1 MAERRN
7 NKPKRAKAKG
17 NGKAE
22 GVPFRVLLGRVGK
35 LFALPVVSA
44 LALTLA
50 FPPVDWSPVA
60 YVALVPLIV
69 GAFRAK
75 SNSDAFWAAL
85 LGGLVFYGV
94 NLYWV
99 LPITIAGYVA
109 LMPYL
114 ALYWALFGWGVRRIG
129 RATHVPL
136 TLLAP
141 VLWVALEQIR
151 GWMISGLPWIYVG
164 HTQHANLTLIQ
175 TADALGAYGASFL
188 CLMTS
193 GLVADLLVRPLF
205 VPPAEE
211 LPGAAGQVEDSPW
224 REARRTPDR
233 ETRREPEAGGA
244 RMRLSR
250 VMVLLVALTV
260 AAWVGTIGY
269 SVWRLGQAAA
279 REGPV
284 VASIQTCVP
293 QEVKQEAR
301 LKQIEE
307 LEEEM
312 LADQISLTEQAA
324 AEAKAAGLRI
334 DLAVWPET
342 MVPGYMNQDFLEHNL
357 AARFKDTGLR
367 EVFEYLQRR
376 SRLYWSRIQ
385 KESRDLGAPILFG
398 AANVHLEGA
407 YRLPGGGFMSRG
419 PRFNTAYLVS
429 PESKPFAADHAYS
442 KVHLVPFGEYVPFTR
457 SWPWLYTQLRAFT
470 PYEYDYSI
478 TPGDEDQAPFV
489 LRYDGR
495 EERRVGAP
503 HPLVQDGMVG
513 AEHPPHARE
522 ARFQVA
528 ICYED
533 SMAYRIRDMTR
544 SADPAR
550 PKAIDFVVNI
560 SNDGWFHGSIE
571 LDQHLNL
578 CVFRAIE
585 NRVAVVRSVNTGI
598 SALIAPSG
606 RVEKVVERDG
616 NRRYITGEIVGRLT
630 LDDRLAPYTRV
641 GDAFALACLSAAAAL
656 VAAAIFL
663 GRRKRKESAT

>member
-7 NKPKRAKAKG
+7 NKARRAKARTDA
-17 NGKAE
+17 KAE

-35 LFALPVVSA
+35 LLALPVVSA

-75 SNSDAFWAAL
+75 SNSDAFWAAF

-99 LPITIAGYVA
+99 LPITVAGFLA
-109 LMPYL
+109 LLPYL

-129 RATHVPL
+129 RATHVPQ
-136 TLLAP
+136 TFLAP

-175 TADALGAYGASFL
+175 TADVLGAYGASFL
-188 CLMTS
+188 CVMTS
-193 GLVADLLVRPLF
+193 GLVADLLARPLF
-205 VPPAEE
+205 VPPVGAACGTT
-211 LPGAAGQVEDSPW
+211 GAAGQVEDSPW
-224 REARRTPDR
+224 RETPR
-233 ETRREPEAGGA
+233 VPKGEGPRALEAGGA
-244 RMRLSR
+244 RLRLSH
-250 VMVLLVALTV
+250 VMVLMVALTV
-260 AAWVGTIGY
+260 AAWAGTIGY
-269 SVWRLGQAAA
+269 GVWRLGQATA

-312 LADQISLTEQAA
+312 LADQITLTDQAA

-342 MVPGYMNQDFLEHNL
+342 MVPGYMNQDFLEHDL
-357 AARFKDTGLR
+357 AARFKDAGLR

-429 PESKPFAADHAYS
+429 PESKPFAADHTYS

-489 LRYDGR
+489 LRCDG
-495 EERRVGAP
+495 
-503 HPLVQDGMVG
+503 
-513 AEHPPHARE
+513 RE

-533 SMAYRIRDMTR
+533 AMAYRIRDMTR
-544 SADPAR
+544 SADSAR

-606 RVEKVVERDG
+606 RVEKVVEKNG

-641 GDAFALACLSAAAAL
+641 GDVFALACLGAAAAL
-656 VAAAIFL
+656 VAAAIVI

>member
-7 NKPKRAKAKG
+7 NKAKRAKAKG

-35 LFALPVVSA
+35 LLALPVVSA

-114 ALYWALFGWGVRRIG
+114 AVYWALFGWGVRRIG

-151 GWMISGLPWIYVG
+151 GWMISGLPWLYVG

-175 TADALGAYGASFL
+175 TADVLGAYGASFL
-188 CLMTS
+188 CVMTS

-205 VPPAEE
+205 VPPVEE
-211 LPGAAGQVEDSPW
+211 LPGAAGQETS
-224 REARRTPDR
+224 RAPDR
-233 ETRREPEAGGA
+233 ETPRAPEAGGA

-250 VMVLLVALTV
+250 VMVLLVVLTV
-260 AAWVGTIGY
+260 AAWAGTIGY
-269 SVWRLGQAAA
+269 GVWRLGQAAA

-301 LKQIEE
+301 LKQIEA

-312 LADQISLTEQAA
+312 LADQISLTDQAA
-324 AEAKAAGLRI
+324 AEAKAAGLKI
-334 DLAVWPET
+334 HLAVWPET
-342 MVPGYMNQDFLEHNL
+342 MVPGYMNQDFLEHDL

-398 AANVHLEGA
+398 AANVRLEGA

-489 LRYDGR
+489 VRYDG
-495 EERRVGAP
+495 
-503 HPLVQDGMVG
+503 
-513 AEHPPHARE
+513 RE

-533 SMAYRIRDMTR
+533 AMAYRIRDMTR

-606 RVEKVVERDG
+606 RVEKVVEKDG

-641 GDAFALACLSAAAAL
+641 GDVFALACLSAAAAL
-656 VAAAIFL
+656 VAAAVVL